1 MGRTKLGLHLTLLWS
16 LALPEVSHTSFVGA
30 DLKNNCFSVKLQRL
44 DQLSAAA
51 NGYLISYEELA
62 GLPAHCN
69 TRPNIG

>member
-16 LALPEVSHTSFVGA
+16 LPLPEVSHTSFVGA
-30 DLKNNCFSVKLQRL
+30 DLKNNCFCVKLQRL
-44 DQLSAAA
+44 DQLSAA
-51 NGYLISYEELA
+51 NGYLITYEELA